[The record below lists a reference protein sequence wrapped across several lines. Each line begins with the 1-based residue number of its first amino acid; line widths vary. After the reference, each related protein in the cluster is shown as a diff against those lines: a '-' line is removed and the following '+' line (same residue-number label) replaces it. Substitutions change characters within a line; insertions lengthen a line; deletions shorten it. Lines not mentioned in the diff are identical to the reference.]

1 MARLLTPFDA
11 GYAAL
16 TADPDAPAEP
26 LVFDIT
32 GWDFELGSLG
42 KKRAS
47 LKFDPAVCE
56 FDPANMGFVAGWSDS
71 PR

>member
-1 MARLLTPFDA
+1 MARLLKPFEA
-11 GYAAL
+11 GFAVL

-42 KKRAS
+42 KKRGS
-47 LKFDPAVCE
+47 LKFDPAVCGL
-56 FDPANMGFVAGWSDS
+56 DPKSMGFVAGWTENIG
-71 PR
+71 